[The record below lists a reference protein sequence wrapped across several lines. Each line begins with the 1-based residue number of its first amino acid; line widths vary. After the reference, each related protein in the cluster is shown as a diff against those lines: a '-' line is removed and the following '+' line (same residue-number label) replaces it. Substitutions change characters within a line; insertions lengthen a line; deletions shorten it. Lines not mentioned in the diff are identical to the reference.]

1 MPGINLET
9 VRFAAPEYLWLLIA
23 PGLLLVGWGYQL
35 AARRRDARRF
45 RQHRRLPVRE
55 RFPIFGSLVFW
66 LCLIL
71 SSACVTVALSRPTAA
86 TALVRTAGVDLVIL
100 QDGSA
105 SMQTPDVAGN
115 RWQRAMRF
123 LRVLGESLAWKD
135 DRMAMALFAHI
146 AAPQVRLTKDPNTF
160 FFFLD
165 HLAHESPFR
174 LEDDTS
180 WDTNIELGIA
190 WGMRLIE
197 KDQELYGKSPNAKTF
212 VLVTDGQAW
221 SGEVARSLK
230 LARSN
235 DVPVYVVGV
244 GTTIGGF
251 IPEPERKPNDTS
263 PREPPIRGSLDVLY
277 RQGRDRP
284 GDRPIHQGGPG
295 RLGHRR
301 EGQGAGTRLEIRGAR
316 DGRPVRSTALGLHLG
331 PALFQLAQDPP
342 EEAAVHPAG
351 DAAASAAGEGFGLG
365 VFEMVRDLVEEGV
378 EQLVEWPPALLAIV

>member
-1 MPGINLET
+1 MLGINLET
-9 VRFAAPEYLWLLIA
+9 VRFATPEYLWLLIA
-23 PGLLLVGWGYQL
+23 PGVLLIGWCWQL
-35 AARRRDARRF
+35 AARRRDSRRF

-55 RFPIFGSLVFW
+55 RFPMFGNLVFW

-71 SSACVTVALSRPTAA
+71 ASACTILALSRPTAA
-86 TALVRTAGVDLVIL
+86 AALVRTAGIDLVIL

-105 SMQTPDVAGN
+105 SMRTGDVAGN
-115 RWQRAMRF
+115 RWQRSMRF

-165 HLAHESPFR
+165 HLAQEPPFR

-197 KDQELYGKSPNAKTF
+197 KDTELYGKSPNAKAF

-221 SGEVARSLK
+221 SGEVARALK
-230 LARSN
+230 TARTN
-235 DVPVYVVGV
+235 DVPVWVVGV
-244 GTTIGGF
+244 GTTVGAF

-263 PREPPIRGSLDVLY
+263 PREPPIRAALDRGSLMQIANAGGGEYMEL
-277 RQGRDRP
+277 DRE
-284 GDRPIHQGGPG
+284 GDREISN
-295 RLGHRR
+295 RIIDAARKR
-301 EGQGAGTRLEIRGAR
+301 AGSRGLEVANEELYWRFLLAAAAFM
-316 DGRPVRSTALGLHLG
+316 VLGL
-331 PALFQLAQDPP
+331 LFLQEKTELWLQAGG
-342 EEAAVHPAG
+342 AAVA
-351 DAAASAAGEGFGLG
+351 LT
-365 VFEMVRDLVEEGV
+365 LVWT
-378 EQLVEWPPALLAIV
+378 LTR

>member
-1 MPGINLET
+1 MLGINLDT
-9 VRFAAPEYLWLLIA
+9 IRFAAPEYLWLLIA
-23 PGLLLVGWGYQL
+23 PGVLLNGWGYQL
-35 AARRRDARRF
+35 TARRRDARRF

-71 SSACVTVALSRPTAA
+71 SSACVIVALSRPTAA
-86 TALVRTAGVDLVIL
+86 AALVRTAGVDLVIL

-165 HLAHESPFR
+165 HLAQESPFR

-197 KDQELYGKSPNAKTF
+197 KDQELYGKSPNAKMF

-230 LARSN
+230 LARTN
-235 DVPVYVVGV
+235 GVPVYVVGV
-244 GTTIGGF
+244 GTTIGAF

-263 PREPPIRGSLDVLY
+263 PREPPIRASLDRASLAMIASAGGGEY
-277 RQGRDRP
+277 LELDRE
-284 GDRPIHQGGPG
+284 GDREISN
-295 RLGHRR
+295 RIIDSARR
-301 EGQGAGTRLEIRGAR
+301 RAGSRGLEVANEELYWRFLLAAA
-316 DGRPVRSTALGLHLG
+316 ALMCVGL
-331 PALFQLAQDPP
+331 LFLQERVELWLQAAG
-342 EEAAVHPAG
+342 AAVA
-351 DAAASAAGEGFGLG
+351 L
-365 VFEMVRDLVEEGV
+365 MLV
-378 EQLVEWPPALLAIV
+378 WALTR